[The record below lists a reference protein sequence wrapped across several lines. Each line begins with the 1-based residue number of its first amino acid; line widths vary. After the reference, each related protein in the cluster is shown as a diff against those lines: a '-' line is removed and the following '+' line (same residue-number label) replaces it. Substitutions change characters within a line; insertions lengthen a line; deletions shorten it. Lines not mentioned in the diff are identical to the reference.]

1 MMSNQTNMLE
11 AVNQLRYFLSSAH
24 LNWAV
29 NQTLKRFQL
38 PNGETISCVYWKNTF
53 YITGTDIV
61 RSLVFRFQAY
71 GRPVKNIKKFEEG
84 IFSDLRNLK
93 PGVDAILEEPRSE
106 FLEML
111 YKNNCIRTQKKQK
124 VFFWFSVPHDRLFI
138 DALER
143 DHKREAEGK
152 EPSTVTLQSAPLLEA
167 MAMNPQTKIPNS
179 LKQYA
184 ASNNKTTLPSQNTT
198 NVNNYYLNSNE
209 RPQLQPIN
217 TNVSQ
222 DKTVNMNYPMVQTQ
236 VVQMVQT
243 PVYQQQIYTPVQGNN
258 SPQVYNNAQY
268 VIQSQNA
275 PLMTPTSAVTVD
287 PMTPT
292 VGSNV
297 QVVPSNQQIIT
308 LQQPGQIITTQ
319 VTPITTYAQEG
330 LGQSEIKTGDVIAT
344 TTPTMINTPIIYT
357 TVSPTTTQSS
367 PVSLENEEI
376 VFGEQDNKDEYIYT
390 CDVKGC
396 GRRFKRA
403 EFLRRHQRCHK
414 TDSGYGKEMIQHQA
428 SVSKLKVQ
436 APFVIKTQS
445 SYTPQTVSIIPSTG
459 ITTPISSH
467 PLSASISQM
476 PSPPTNDVSY
486 GNVVVKQDFNNVCK
500 PISPNE
506 STTIYSG
513 EVSPVAH
520 QTSPII
526 VTTAG
531 TMFTGEVT
539 AVATPAVNGTTL
551 FPSIAE
557 NQTTT
562 YVQTPIETT
571 TATTVCQ
578 MPSPPLQY
586 QQNYTQVTYQT
597 QTQPVYTTTTP
608 IY

>member
-61 RSLVFRFQAY
+61 RTLVFRFQAY

-152 EPSTVTLQSAPLLEA
+152 EPSTVALQSAPLLEA
-167 MAMNPQTKIPNS
+167 MAMNPQTKIPNN
-179 LKQYA
+179 LKQHST
-184 ASNNKTTLPSQNTT
+184 ASSKPTLPSQQNIN
-198 NVNNYYLNSNE
+198 NVNNYYINTNE

-222 DKTVNMNYPMVQTQ
+222 DKSVNMNYPMVQTQ
-236 VVQMVQT
+236 VVQMVQQ
-243 PVYQQQIYTPVQGNN
+243 PVYQQQLYTPVQQN
-258 SPQVYNNAQY
+258 SPQVYDNAQY
-268 VIQSQNA
+268 VISQPQNSA
-275 PLMTPTSAVTVD
+275 MMTPTSAVGGVD
-287 PMTPT
+287 QMTPT
-292 VGSNV
+292 MNNTVIVSS
-297 QVVPSNQQIIT
+297 PQIIY
-308 LQQPGQIITTQ
+308 QQQQGQIITTQ

-330 LGQSEIKTGDVIAT
+330 LGQSDVKGEMINAS
-344 TTPTMINTPIIYT
+344 TPTMINTPIVYT
-357 TVSPTTTQSS
+357 TVSSTTQSS

-376 VFGEQDNKDEYIYT
+376 VFGDEQENKSEYIYA
-390 CDVKGC
+390 CEVKGC
-396 GRRFKRA
+396 GRKFKRA

-414 TDSGYGKEMIQHQA
+414 TDSGYGKEMLQRQA
-428 SVSKLKVQ
+428 SVNKLKIQ
-436 APFVIKTQS
+436 APYVINTQAQ
-445 SYTPQTVSIIPSTG
+445 YTPVTYIPSTD
-459 ITTPISSH
+459 ISTPISSN
-467 PLSASISQM
+467 PINQM
-476 PSPPTNDVSY
+476 PSPPTTDVSY
-486 GNVVVKQDFNNVCK
+486 NNVVIKNDMCK
-500 PISPNE
+500 PVSPNE
-506 STTIYSG
+506 STGAYYTS
-513 EVSPVAH
+513 EVRPVQS

-531 TMFTGEVT
+531 TMYTTDVIT
-539 AVATPAVNGTTL
+539 TSQTVNGSTL
-551 FPSIAE
+551 FPSITDS
-557 NQTTT
+557 QTT
-562 YVQTPIETT
+562 YVQTPIVQNETT
-571 TATTVCQ
+571 TSVCQ

-586 QQNYTQVTYQT
+586 QPNYTQVTCQT
-597 QTQPVYTTTTP
+597 NSQPVYTTTTP

>member
-1 MMSNQTNMLE
+1 MSNQQNSMLE

-152 EPSTVTLQSAPLLEA
+152 EPSTVTLRSPPLIEA
-167 MAMNPQTKIPNS
+167 MAMNPQTKIPNN

-184 ASNNKTTLPSQNTT
+184 ASSKQALPSIPSQQEN
-198 NVNNYYLNSNE
+198 NVNSYYVNANDRS
-209 RPQLQPIN
+209 QLQPIN
-217 TNVSQ
+217 TNV
-222 DKTVNMNYPMVQTQ
+222 NPMVQTQ
-236 VVQMVQT
+236 VVQMVQQ
-243 PVYQQQIYTPVQGNN
+243 PVYHQVYTPVQDN
-258 SPQVYNNAQY
+258 SSQVYKNTQY
-268 VIQSQNA
+268 VITQPQNTI
-275 PLMTPTSAVTVD
+275 MSPTSAVTVD
-287 PMTPT
+287 QVTPNMTNT
-292 VGSNV
+292 QVINNV
-297 QVVPSNQQIIT
+297 VVTSSPQIIT
-308 LQQPGQIITTQ
+308 YQQQPGQIISTQ
-319 VTPITTYAQEG
+319 VTPITTYSQEG
-330 LGQSEIKTGDVIAT
+330 LGQSEVKTGEVITT
-344 TTPTMINTPIIYT
+344 TTPTMINTPIVYT
-357 TVSPTTTQSS
+357 TVNSTTQSS
-367 PVSLENEEI
+367 PVSVDNEEV
-376 VFGEQDNKDEYIYT
+376 VFGEQENKEEGMYM

-396 GRRFKRA
+396 GRRFKRP
-403 EFLRRHQRCHK
+403 ELLRRHQRCHN
-414 TDSGYGKEMIQHQA
+414 TNNGKLSI
-428 SVSKLKVQ
+428 Q
-436 APFVIKTQS
+436 APYVIK
-445 SYTPQTVSIIPSTG
+445 TPQTVSYIPSTA

-467 PLSASISQM
+467 PVTQM
-476 PSPPTNDVSY
+476 PSPPTNDVTY
-486 GNVVVKQDFNNVCK
+486 NIVKPDYNNICK

-506 STTIYSG
+506 TTSIYYPG
-513 EVSPVAH
+513 EVSPMAQN

-531 TMFTGEVT
+531 TVYTTDVVST
-539 AVATPAVNGTTL
+539 TQTTNGSTL
-551 FPSIAE
+551 FPTI
-557 NQTTT
+557 
-562 YVQTPIETT
+562 VQTDSTT
-571 TATTVCQ
+571 NVCQ

-597 QTQPVYTTTTP
+597 QTQPVYTTATP

>member
-1 MMSNQTNMLE
+1 MSNQTNMLE

-152 EPSTVTLQSAPLLEA
+152 EPSTVALQSAPLLEA
-167 MAMNPQTKIPNS
+167 MAMNPQTKIPNN
-179 LKQYA
+179 LKQYST
-184 ASNNKTTLPSQNTT
+184 ASSKTTLPSQQNS
-198 NVNNYYLNSNE
+198 NDVNNYYINTND

-217 TNVSQ
+217 TNISQ

-236 VVQMVQT
+236 VVQMVQ
-243 PVYQQQIYTPVQGNN
+243 PQVYQQQVYTPVQN

-268 VIQSQNA
+268 VISQPQNNA
-275 PLMTPTSAVTVD
+275 MMTPTSAVTVD
-287 PMTPT
+287 QMTPT
-292 VGSNV
+292 MSNV
-297 QVVPSNQQIIT
+297 QVVNSPQIIT
-308 LQQPGQIITTQ
+308 YQQQGQIITTQ

-330 LGQSEIKTGDVIAT
+330 LGQSEIKNGDMIN
-344 TTPTMINTPIIYT
+344 TTPTMINTPIVYT
-357 TVSPTTTQSS
+357 TVSSTTQSS
-367 PVSLENEEI
+367 PVSLEGEEI
-376 VFGEQDNKDEYIYT
+376 VFGEQENKDEYIYA
-390 CDVKGC
+390 CEVKGC

-414 TDSGYGKEMIQHQA
+414 TDSGYGTEMLQRQS
-428 SVSKLKVQ
+428 SVSKLKIQ
-436 APFVIKTQS
+436 APYVIKTQS
-445 SYTPQTVSIIPSTG
+445 QYTPQTVSYIPSTG
-459 ITTPISSH
+459 ISTPISSH
-467 PLSASISQM
+467 PISQM
-476 PSPPTNDVSY
+476 PSPPTNEVNY
-486 GNVVVKQDFNNVCK
+486 NVVVKNDENNMCK

-506 STTIYSG
+506 STGAYYTG
-513 EVSPVAH
+513 EVSPVA
-520 QTSPII
+520 QNQASPII

-531 TMFTGEVT
+531 AIYTNDVT
-539 AVATPAVNGTTL
+539 VTTSQNVNGSTL
-551 FPSIAE
+551 FPSITDS
-557 NQTTT
+557 QTT
-562 YVQTPIETT
+562 YVQTPIIQTDSTT
-571 TATTVCQ
+571 SVCQ

-586 QQNYTQVTYQT
+586 QPNYTQVTYQT
-597 QTQPVYTTTTP
+597 QSQPVYTTTTP

>member
-1 MMSNQTNMLE
+1 MSNQTNMLE

-38 PNGETISCVYWKNTF
+38 PNGETISCVYWKNNF

-93 PGVDAILEEPRSE
+93 PGVDAILEDPRSE

-143 DHKREAEGK
+143 DHKRESEGK
-152 EPSTVTLQSAPLLEA
+152 EPSTVALQSAPLLEA
-167 MAMNPQTKIPNS
+167 MAMNPQTKIPNN
-179 LKQYA
+179 LKQYST
-184 ASNNKTTLPSQNTT
+184 ASSKTTLPSEQN
-198 NVNNYYLNSNE
+198 NNYYINSNDNT
-209 RPQLQPIN
+209 QLQPIN

-222 DKTVNMNYPMVQTQ
+222 DKTVNMNYPIVQTQ
-236 VVQMVQT
+236 VVQMVQQ
-243 PVYQQQIYTPVQGNN
+243 PVYQQQVYTPVQSA
-258 SPQVYNNAQY
+258 SPQIYNNAQY
-268 VIQSQNA
+268 VLSQPQSN
-275 PLMTPTSAVTVD
+275 PMMTPTSAVGVD
-287 PMTPT
+287 HMNNSQ
-292 VGSNV
+292 VINNV
-297 QVVPSNQQIIT
+297 QVVNSPHIIT
-308 LQQPGQIITTQ
+308 YQQPQGQIITTQ

-330 LGQSEIKTGDVIAT
+330 LGQSEIKNGEMIN

-357 TVSPTTTQSS
+357 TVSTSTQSS
-367 PVSLENEEI
+367 PVSLDNEEI
-376 VFGEQDNKDEYIYT
+376 VFGEQENKDEYIYT
-390 CDVKGC
+390 CEVKGC
-396 GRRFKRA
+396 GRKFKRA

-414 TDSGYGKEMIQHQA
+414 NDSGYGKELLQRQS
-428 SVSKLKVQ
+428 SVSKLKIQ
-436 APFVIKTQS
+436 TPYVINTQS
-445 SYTPQTVSIIPSTG
+445 QYTPQTVSIIPNTG
-459 ITTPISSH
+459 ITTPITSH
-467 PLSASISQM
+467 PITQM
-476 PSPPTNDVSY
+476 PSPPTNELGY
-486 GNVVVKQDFNNVCK
+486 NNVIVKNEMCK

-506 STTIYSG
+506 SSTGTLCAK
-513 EVSPVAH
+513 EVSPVV
-520 QTSPII
+520 QNQNSPII

-531 TMFTGEVT
+531 TIYANDITVT
-539 AVATPAVNGTTL
+539 TSQTLNGSTL
-551 FPSIAE
+551 FPTITDS
-557 NQTTT
+557 QTT
-562 YVQTPIETT
+562 YVQTPLVQTDTT
-571 TATTVCQ
+571 TNVCQ

-586 QQNYTQVTYQT
+586 QPNYTQVTYQN

>member
-152 EPSTVTLQSAPLLEA
+152 EPSTVALQSAPLLEA
-167 MAMNPQTKIPNS
+167 MAMNPQTKIPNN
-179 LKQYA
+179 LKQYST
-184 ASNNKTTLPSQNTT
+184 ASSKATLPSQQNSN
-198 NVNNYYLNSNE
+198 NVNNYYINSNE

-222 DKTVNMNYPMVQTQ
+222 DKAVNMNYPMVQTQ
-236 VVQMVQT
+236 VVQMVQQ
-243 PVYQQQIYTPVQGNN
+243 PVYQQQVYTPVQQN

-268 VIQSQNA
+268 VITQPQNN
-275 PLMTPTSAVTVD
+275 PMMTPTSAVGVD
-287 PMTPT
+287 QMTPT
-292 VGSNV
+292 MNNSVINNV
-297 QVVPSNQQIIT
+297 VVSSPQIIT
-308 LQQPGQIITTQ
+308 YQQQQGQIITTQ

-330 LGQSEIKTGDVIAT
+330 LGQSEVNNGEMIN
-344 TTPTMINTPIIYT
+344 TPTMINTPIVYT
-357 TVSPTTTQSS
+357 TVSSTTQSS
-367 PVSLENEEI
+367 PVSLESEEI
-376 VFGEQDNKDEYIYT
+376 VFGDEQENKDEYIYA
-390 CDVKGC
+390 CEVKGC

-414 TDSGYGKEMIQHQA
+414 TDSGYGKEMLQRQS
-428 SVSKLKVQ
+428 SVKVQ
-436 APFVIKTQS
+436 APYVIKTQS
-445 SYTPQTVSIIPSTG
+445 PQTVSYIPSTG

-467 PLSASISQM
+467 PITQM
-476 PSPPTNDVSY
+476 PSPPTTDVSY
-486 GNVVVKQDFNNVCK
+486 NNVVVKNDMCK

-506 STTIYSG
+506 STGAYYAG
-513 EVSPVAH
+513 EVSPVAQT

-531 TMFTGEVT
+531 TMYTSDVVT
-539 AVATPAVNGTTL
+539 TSQTVNGSTL
-551 FPSIAE
+551 FPSITDS
-557 NQTTT
+557 QTTF
-562 YVQTPIETT
+562 VQTPIVQAD
-571 TATTVCQ
+571 ATTSVCQ

-586 QQNYTQVTYQT
+586 QPNYTQVTYQT
-597 QTQPVYTTTTP
+597 QSQPVYTTTTP

>member
-1 MMSNQTNMLE
+1 MLSNQTNMLE

-152 EPSTVTLQSAPLLEA
+152 EPSTIALQSAPLLEA
-167 MAMNPQTKIPNS
+167 MAMNPQTKIPNN
-179 LKQYA
+179 LKQYST
-184 ASNNKTTLPSQNTT
+184 ASSKTTLPSQQNS
-198 NVNNYYLNSNE
+198 NDVNNYYINTND

-217 TNVSQ
+217 TNISQ

-236 VVQMVQT
+236 VVQMVQ
-243 PVYQQQIYTPVQGNN
+243 PQVYQQQVYTPVQN

-268 VIQSQNA
+268 VISQPQNNA
-275 PLMTPTSAVTVD
+275 MMTPTSAVTVD
-287 PMTPT
+287 QMTPT
-292 VGSNV
+292 MSNV
-297 QVVPSNQQIIT
+297 QVVNSPQIIT
-308 LQQPGQIITTQ
+308 YQQQGQIITTQ

-330 LGQSEIKTGDVIAT
+330 LGQSEIKNDDMIN
-344 TTPTMINTPIIYT
+344 TTPTMINTPIVYT
-357 TVSPTTTQSS
+357 TVSSTTQPS
-367 PVSLENEEI
+367 PVSLEGEEI
-376 VFGEQDNKDEYIYT
+376 VFGEQENKDEYIYA
-390 CDVKGC
+390 CEVKGC

-414 TDSGYGKEMIQHQA
+414 TDSGYGTEMLQRQS
-428 SVSKLKVQ
+428 SVSKLKIQ
-436 APFVIKTQS
+436 APYVIKTQS
-445 SYTPQTVSIIPSTG
+445 QYTPQTVSYIPSTG
-459 ITTPISSH
+459 ISTPISSH
-467 PLSASISQM
+467 PISQM
-476 PSPPTNDVSY
+476 PSPPTNEVNY
-486 GNVVVKQDFNNVCK
+486 NVVVKNDENNMCK

-506 STTIYSG
+506 STGAYYTG
-513 EVSPVAH
+513 EVSPVA
-520 QTSPII
+520 QNQASPII

-531 TMFTGEVT
+531 AIYTNDVT
-539 AVATPAVNGTTL
+539 VTTSQNVNGSTL
-551 FPSIAE
+551 FPSITDS
-557 NQTTT
+557 QTT
-562 YVQTPIETT
+562 YVQTPIIQTDSTT
-571 TATTVCQ
+571 SVCQ

-586 QQNYTQVTYQT
+586 QPNYTQVTYQT
-597 QTQPVYTTTTP
+597 QSQPVYTTTTP

>member
-1 MMSNQTNMLE
+1 MILTQTDMLE

-24 LNWAV
+24 VNWGV

-93 PGVDAILEEPRSE
+93 PGVDAILEDPRSE

-143 DHKREAEGK
+143 DHKRESEGK
-152 EPSTVTLQSAPLLEA
+152 EPSTVALQSAPLLEA

-179 LKQYA
+179 LKQYST
-184 ASNNKTTLPSQNTT
+184 ASSETTLPSEQNNN
-198 NVNNYYLNSNE
+198 NVYVNSNDNTQ
-209 RPQLQPIN
+209 PINTQPINTQPIN

-222 DKTVNMNYPMVQTQ
+222 DKAVNMNYPMVQTQ
-236 VVQMVQT
+236 VVQMVQQ
-243 PVYQQQIYTPVQGNN
+243 PVFQQVFAPQDPSPKGVNN
-258 SPQVYNNAQY
+258 QQYIIGQPTNPAVVDQMTNSQV
-268 VIQSQNA
+268 I
-275 PLMTPTSAVTVD
+275 
-287 PMTPT
+287 
-292 VGSNV
+292 GNV
-297 QVVPSNQQIIT
+297 QVVSSPQIIT
-308 LQQPGQIITTQ
+308 YQQPQGQVITTQ

-330 LGQSEIKTGDVIAT
+330 LGQSEIKNGEMIN

-357 TVSPTTTQSS
+357 PVSTVEQSS
-367 PVSLENEEI
+367 PVSLDNEEI
-376 VFGEQDNKDEYIYT
+376 VFGEQDNKEEYLYT
-390 CDVKGC
+390 CEVKGC
-396 GRRFKRA
+396 GRKFKRA

-414 TDSGYGKEMIQHQA
+414 NDSGYGKEILQRQS
-428 SVSKLKVQ
+428 SVSKLNIQ
-436 APFVIKTQS
+436 TPYVINTQS
-445 SYTPQTVSIIPSTG
+445 QYTPQTVSFIPNTG
-459 ITTPISSH
+459 ISTP
-467 PLSASISQM
+467 ISQM
-476 PSPPTNDVSY
+476 PSPPTNELGFNS
-486 GNVVVKQDFNNVCK
+486 VVVKSDMYK

-506 STTIYSG
+506 SSTGSLCAE
-513 EVSPVAH
+513 EVIPVT
-520 QTSPII
+520 QNQNSPII

-531 TMFTGEVT
+531 TIYTNDIVT
-539 AVATPAVNGTTL
+539 TTQNINGSTL
-551 FPSIAE
+551 FPTIDM
-557 NQTTT
+557 QTT
-562 YVQTPIETT
+562 YVQTPLLQTDI
-571 TATTVCQ
+571 ATSVCQ

-586 QQNYTQVTYQT
+586 QPNYAQVAYQN
-597 QTQPVYTTTTP
+597 QTQPVFTSTP

>member
-1 MMSNQTNMLE
+1 MMSNQNNINMLE
-11 AVNQLRYFLSSAH
+11 AVNQLRYFLSTAH

-38 PNGETISCVYWKNTF
+38 PNGETISCVYYKNTF

-71 GRPVKNIKKFEEG
+71 GRPVKNMKKFEEG

-167 MAMNPQTKIPNS
+167 MAMNPQTKIPAN
-179 LKQYA
+179 LKQYST
-184 ASNNKTTLPSQNTT
+184 ASNSTLPNQQNSNNA
-198 NVNNYYLNSNE
+198 NVNNYYINSNE

-217 TNVSQ
+217 TNINTSQ
-222 DKTVNMNYPMVQTQ
+222 DKTVNMNYPVVQTQ
-236 VVQMVQT
+236 VVQMVQQ
-243 PVYQQQIYTPVQGNN
+243 PVYQQQVYTQVPTNN
-258 SPQVYNNAQY
+258 TQY
-268 VIQSQNA
+268 VITQQQNVQA
-275 PLMTPTSAVTVD
+275 PLMTPTSAVAVD
-287 PMTPT
+287 QMTPT
-292 VGSNV
+292 MSNTISNV
-297 QVVPSNQQIIT
+297 QVVSNSPQIIT
-308 LQQPGQIITTQ
+308 YQQPTQVITTP
-319 VTPITTYAQEG
+319 VTAYAQDG
-330 LGQSEIKTGDVIAT
+330 LGQSEIKSGEILSAT

-357 TVSPTTTQSS
+357 TVSTTTQSS
-367 PVSLENEEI
+367 PVSLDGEEI
-376 VFGEQDNKDEYIYT
+376 VFGEQENKEEYIYA

-414 TDSGYGKEMIQHQA
+414 TDSGYGKEMIQRQS
-428 SVSKLKVQ
+428 SVSKLKIQ
-436 APFVIKTQS
+436 APYVISTQPNVN
-445 SYTPQTVSIIPSTG
+445 YIPSTG
-459 ITTPISSH
+459 IVTPISSH
-467 PLSASISQM
+467 PITQM
-476 PSPPTNDVSY
+476 PSPPTNDV
-486 GNVVVKQDFNNVCK
+486 VVVKQEINNVCN

-506 STTIYSG
+506 STNTYYSG
-513 EVSPVAH
+513 EVSPIPQG

-531 TMFTGEVT
+531 NMLTGNVT
-539 AVATPAVNGTTL
+539 VASTQTVSGSTL

-557 NQTTT
+557 NQTA
-562 YVQTPIETT
+562 YVQTPTIIQNDTT
-571 TATTVCQ
+571 SVCQ

-586 QQNYTQVTYQT
+586 QPNYTQVTYQT

>member
-1 MMSNQTNMLE
+1 MMSNQNNMLE
-11 AVNQLRYFLSSAH
+11 AVNQLRYFLSTAH

-38 PNGETISCVYWKNTF
+38 PNGETISCVYYKNTF

-71 GRPVKNIKKFEEG
+71 GRPVKNMKKFEEG

-167 MAMNPQTKIPNS
+167 MAMNPQTKIPNN

-184 ASNNKTTLPSQNTT
+184 TASNTTLPSQQNTNTT
-198 NVNNYYLNSNE
+198 NVNNYYINTNE

-217 TNVSQ
+217 TNLNTPQ
-222 DKTVNMNYPMVQTQ
+222 DKAVNMNYSVVQTQ
-236 VVQMVQT
+236 VVQMVQQ
-243 PVYQQQIYTPVQGNN
+243 PVYQQPVYTQVQ
-258 SPQVYNNAQY
+258 SNNAQY
-268 VIQSQNA
+268 VITQPSVQA
-275 PLMTPTSAVTVD
+275 PLMTPTSAVPVD
-287 PMTPT
+287 QMTPT
-292 VGSNV
+292 MSNI
-297 QVVPSNQQIIT
+297 QVVNSPHIISY
-308 LQQPGQIITTQ
+308 QQPTQVITTP
-319 VTPITTYAQEG
+319 VTAYAQDG
-330 LGQSEIKTGDVIAT
+330 LGQSEIKSGEVLSAT

-357 TVSPTTTQSS
+357 TVGTTTQSS
-367 PVSLENEEI
+367 PVSLDGEEI
-376 VFGEQDNKDEYIYT
+376 VFGEQDNKEEYIYS
-390 CDVKGC
+390 CEYKGC
-396 GRRFKRA
+396 GRKFKRA

-414 TDSGYGKEMIQHQA
+414 TDSGYGKEMLQRQSSMNKLKIQAPYVISTQP
-428 SVSKLKVQ
+428 SVSYV
-436 APFVIKTQS
+436 
-445 SYTPQTVSIIPSTG
+445 PSTG

-467 PLSASISQM
+467 PINQM
-476 PSPPTNDVSY
+476 PSPPTNDV
-486 GNVVVKQDFNNVCK
+486 VVVKQENISVCK

-506 STTIYSG
+506 STAAYYSG
-513 EVSPVAH
+513 EVSPIQS

-531 TMFTGEVT
+531 NVLTGNVT
-539 AVATPAVNGTTL
+539 IASTQPVSGSTL

-557 NQTTT
+557 NQTT
-562 YVQTPIETT
+562 YVQTPTIIQNDN
-571 TATTVCQ
+571 ATSVCQ

-586 QQNYTQVTYQT
+586 QPNYTQVTYQT

>member
-38 PNGETISCVYWKNTF
+38 PNGETISCVFWKNTF

-152 EPSTVTLQSAPLLEA
+152 EPSTVTLQSAPLIEA

-184 ASNNKTTLPSQNTT
+184 ASSKTTLPSQNNTA
-198 NVNNYYLNSNE
+198 NNYYINSNE

-222 DKTVNMNYPMVQTQ
+222 DKAVNMNYPIVQTP

-243 PVYQQQIYTPVQGNN
+243 PVYQQVFTPVQAN
-258 SPQVYNNAQY
+258 SPQVYNNTQY
-268 VIQSQNA
+268 VIAQSQNA
-275 PLMTPTSAVTVD
+275 SIMTPTSAVAVEQ
-287 PMTPT
+287 MTPT
-292 VGSNV
+292 MSNV
-297 QVVPSNQQIIT
+297 QVVPNNSQIIT
-308 LQQPGQIITTQ
+308 YQQPNQIITTQ

-330 LGQSEIKTGDVIAT
+330 LGQSEIKSAEVIT

-357 TVSPTTTQSS
+357 TVSPTTKSS

-376 VFGEQDNKDEYIYT
+376 VFGEQENKDEYVFT

-403 EFLRRHQRCHK
+403 EFLRIHQRCHK
-414 TDSGYGKEMIQHQA
+414 TDSGYGKEMLQHQS
-428 SVSKLKVQ
+428 SVSKIKIQ

-445 SYTPQTVSIIPSTG
+445 QLTPQSVNVVQNSG
-459 ITTPISSH
+459 IATPISSN
-467 PLSASISQM
+467 PANQM

-486 GNVVVKQDFNNVCK
+486 GNVVVNQDFNNVCK
-500 PISPNE
+500 PVSPNE
-506 STTIYSG
+506 SNVLYSG
-513 EVSPVAH
+513 DVSPVA
-520 QTSPII
+520 QSQASPII

-531 TMFTGEVT
+531 TMYTGEVST
-539 AVATPAVNGTTL
+539 VASTQAVNGSTL
-551 FPSIAE
+551 FPSINE
-557 NQTTT
+557 NQTA
-562 YVQTPIETT
+562 YVQTPVENTN
-571 TATTVCQ
+571 VCQ

-586 QQNYTQVTYQT
+586 QPNYTQVTYQN

>member
-1 MMSNQTNMLE
+1 MSNQNNMLE
-11 AVNQLRYFLSSAH
+11 AVNQLRYFLSTAH

-38 PNGETISCVYWKNTF
+38 PNGETISCVYYKNTF

-71 GRPVKNIKKFEEG
+71 GRPVKNMKKFEEG

-152 EPSTVTLQSAPLLEA
+152 EPSTVALQSAPLLEA
-167 MAMNPQTKIPNS
+167 MAMNPQTKIPNN

-184 ASNNKTTLPSQNTT
+184 TASNTTLPSQQNTNT
-198 NVNNYYLNSNE
+198 NNYYINSNE

-217 TNVSQ
+217 TNINTTQ
-222 DKTVNMNYPMVQTQ
+222 DKTVNMNYPVVQTQ
-236 VVQMVQT
+236 VVQMVQQ
-243 PVYQQQIYTPVQGNN
+243 PVYQHQVYTPVQGNN
-258 SPQVYNNAQY
+258 TQY
-268 VIQSQNA
+268 VITQQQNVQA
-275 PLMTPTSAVTVD
+275 PLITPTSAVAVD
-287 PMTPT
+287 QMTPT
-292 VGSNV
+292 ISNV
-297 QVVPSNQQIIT
+297 QVVNSPHIISY
-308 LQQPGQIITTQ
+308 QQPTQVITTP
-319 VTPITTYAQEG
+319 VTAYSQDG
-330 LGQSEIKTGDVIAT
+330 LGQSESLSAT

-357 TVSPTTTQSS
+357 TVSTATQSS
-367 PVSLENEEI
+367 PVSLDGEEI
-376 VFGEQDNKDEYIYT
+376 VFGEQENKDEYIYA

-414 TDSGYGKEMIQHQA
+414 TDSGYGKEMIQRQS
-428 SVSKLKVQ
+428 SVSKLKIQ
-436 APFVIKTQS
+436 APYVISTQPS
-445 SYTPQTVSIIPSTG
+445 VNYVPSTG
-459 ITTPISSH
+459 IATPVSSH
-467 PLSASISQM
+467 PITQM
-476 PSPPTNDVSY
+476 PSPPTNDV
-486 GNVVVKQDFNNVCK
+486 VVVKQDINNVCK

-506 STTIYSG
+506 STGVYYSG
-513 EVSPVAH
+513 EVSPIQQNQA
-520 QTSPII
+520 SPVI

-531 TMFTGEVT
+531 NVLT
-539 AVATPAVNGTTL
+539 VASTQTVSGSTL

-557 NQTTT
+557 NQTA
-562 YVQTPIETT
+562 YVQTPTIIQNENTT
-571 TATTVCQ
+571 SVCQ

-586 QQNYTQVTYQT
+586 QPNYTQVTYQT